1 MNAHYKY
8 LPIWFFCITIMVTLS
23 FPLPTLS
30 QGIDDPFTEGINEGR
45 IGSGI
50 DDPFTEG
57 INEGR
62 IGSGID
68 DPFTEDVNEG
78 RW

>member
-1 MNAHYKY
+1 MNTYYKY
-8 LPIWFFCITIMVTLS
+8 LTIWFFCIMVTFS

-30 QGIDDPFTEGINEGR
+30 QNIDDPFTKGINEGK

-62 IGSGID
+62 IGSGVD
-68 DPFTEDVNEG
+68 DPFTEGVNEG

>member
-1 MNAHYKY
+1 MNTSYKY
-8 LPIWFFCITIMVTLS
+8 LTIWFFCITIMVTLS
-23 FPLPTLS
+23 FPLTALN
-30 QGIDDPFTEGINEGR
+30 QGIDDPFTEGINEGRIGTGMDDPFTEGINEGR

-57 INEGR
+57 
-62 IGSGID
+62 
-68 DPFTEDVNEG
+68 VNEG

>member
-1 MNAHYKY
+1 M
-8 LPIWFFCITIMVTLS
+8 
-23 FPLPTLS
+23 
-30 QGIDDPFTEGINEGR
+30 DDPFTEGINEGR

-57 INEGR
+57 
-62 IGSGID
+62 
-68 DPFTEDVNEG
+68 VNEG

>member
-1 MNAHYKY
+1 
-8 LPIWFFCITIMVTLS
+8 MVTLT

-30 QGIDDPFTEGINEGR
+30 QGIDDPFTEGIDEGK
-45 IGSGI
+45 IGSGM

-62 IGSGID
+62 
-68 DPFTEDVNEG
+68 
-78 RW
+78 W

>member
-1 MNAHYKY
+1 MISIASL
-8 LPIWFFCITIMVTLS
+8 LPDFKASFFRCSGM
-23 FPLPTLS
+23 
-30 QGIDDPFTEGINEGR
+30 DDPFTEEINEGK

-62 IGSGID
+62 
-68 DPFTEDVNEG
+68 
-78 RW
+78 W

>member
-1 MNAHYKY
+1 M
-8 LPIWFFCITIMVTLS
+8 TLLLKELMKARS
-23 FPLPTLS
+23 VPV
-30 QGIDDPFTEGINEGR
+30 DDPFTEGINEGKIGSGMDDPFTKGINEGR

-57 INEGR
+57 
-62 IGSGID
+62 
-68 DPFTEDVNEG
+68 VNEG

>member
-1 MNAHYKY
+1 MNTYYKY
-8 LPIWFFCITIMVTLS
+8 LTIWFFCITIMVTLS

-30 QGIDDPFTEGINEGR
+30 QGIDDPFTERINEGQ

-57 INEGR
+57 INEGQ

-68 DPFTEDVNEG
+68 DPFTEGVNEG